1 MKTQYNTATSLDGF
15 IATGDDS
22 LECLFPLEDVVPV
35 HAAMCVASGSRS
47 IWVVGGGDLAGQ
59 FHDAVVR
66 GG

>member
-22 LECLFPLEDVVPV
+22 LECLFPLGGVAPV
-35 HAAMCVASGSRS
+35 HAAMCAAAGSRNV
-47 IWVVGGGDLAGQ
+47 WVVVGGDLAGQ